1 MCKYTLRQE
10 PTNDKIQAL
19 LNQHTYED
27 DFHWQ
32 WFLEDIQKLGFNFS
46 LQFNDSLEFLW
57 GQKTKSS
64 RLLTYQLY
72 QYIAQSEPI
81 EKLVLLEAIEA
92 TSDVLV
98 SATQKVVEELRL
110 TTNFEYK
117 YFGDCHFDAESNHN
131 ACSQE
136 SHLLIENIYISEKI
150 LRKKYL
156 FDRRC
161 I

>member
-1 MCKYTLRQE
+1 M
-10 PTNDKIQAL
+10 
-19 LNQHTYED
+19 
-27 DFHWQ
+27 
-32 WFLEDIQKLGFNFS
+32 
-46 LQFNDSLEFLW
+46 
-57 GQKTKSS
+57 
-64 RLLTYQLY
+64 LTYQLY

-98 SATQKVVEELRL
+98 SATQKVVKELRL

-136 SHLLIENIYISEKI
+136 SHLLIENIYISEKTRDKSIYLIDDVFNLFSQWTEELLDYAQSLSSIPSVTFDVRKRPGVRCGITLYI
-150 LRKKYL
+150 L
-156 FDRRC
+156 
-161 I
+161 